1 MKNVVELIPRGTRK
15 PNLKAYTGCVEETWR
30 SRFSGSSVLVVGLAA
45 VAAAFALALLV
56 GWATA
61 GTREQ
66 LGHATRVK
74 GTGAAPSVPV
84 LHRVASLPKA
94 PPARAR
100 RASARTGPQ
109 VPRLIVGTG

>member
-1 MKNVVELIPRGTRK
+1 MRNLVELIPRGTRN
-15 PNLKAYTGCVEETWR
+15 PNLKAYTECVQETWR

-74 GTGAAPSVPV
+74 GSGAAPSVPA
-84 LHRVASLPKA
+84 LRRVTPLPKA
-94 PPARAR
+94 PPPRAR
-100 RASARTGPQ
+100 GASARAAPQ

>member
-1 MKNVVELIPRGTRK
+1 MRNLVELIPRGTRN
-15 PNLKAYTGCVEETWR
+15 PNLKAYTECVQETWR

-66 LGHATRVK
+66 LGRATRVK
-74 GTGAAPSVPV
+74 GTPAAPSVRV
-84 LHRVASLPKA
+84 LRWVGSLPKA
-94 PPARAR
+94 PPARTR
-100 RASARTGPQ
+100 RASARTAPQ